1 MSSGAPLPVPEET
14 VGPEPAQLDLPVRN
28 AQELRDMDLSASVRS
43 DFDKAAQAGDWETA
57 NQNWERMRQMGGR
70 ASLEVLSEGG
80 DPVRETRPV
89 GMFLHPQLE
98 FARRHLFAQQKQ
110 EQRNAFLRDD
120 PELSQVKD
128 YMRGVF
134 DEYQDRNSSALGEWQ
149 PDLMTEQQRLD
160 YMMKLQPVRRDP
172 NEVANM
178 RQMLVSIDNRM
189 KQIDPEFRVWT
200 NTDTKQWAGWLNR
213 EAGVTGLGYLV
224 SKEQELEM
232 GVGPRAAYVA
242 AEAIETATD
251 IPLAVGYQLWEWA
264 DQGLRGLGLPSI
276 SPPINYIEG
285 PNGEV
290 YLNQERPHPGYL
302 EAAQGMWTMAM
313 GGNVA
318 KSVAK
323 LNRVRYMEKA
333 QRHGLTDLTHGIAN
347 VAGAFL
353 GFGLPAGAAMSTGS
367 AVMGG
372 LSKKGLTLLAGLGVK
387 GAESARALH
396 LVELWGGLFGSAGG
410 LGAFQAT
417 AFGKQ
422 QGYLNQY
429 LHGMAMF
436 PVLAVLGHYG
446 PRLERALMKNA
457 NIPPKLAGMLSE
469 GMVMGVPFATLEMA
483 EMGLWE
489 HLRNPNES
497 TLQIYLKNILGA
509 MLFKGMFGRKTP
521 SMQQQALMA
530 SRFHVERGQA
540 RAAFAEDVAMG
551 RVDPTQTLSRFPN
564 MEATDMA
571 ALGEIIIRKKA
582 AQDPV
587 ERQRI
592 QEEQQAFEQQLDVK
606 EYGLESKVLREA
618 EQISQEE
625 TEGAPS
631 RVGKEFVPGKEP
643 KRIRDVKGERRQ
655 AERRQEKLKERLDP
669 IEEPDFGDRPEA
681 EKKLILAA
689 EDVAER
695 KKIANRLDE
704 GAERYMVLPEEGG
717 LWKVVD
723 SRTGESEMSG
733 LASQRLAESWAD
745 TAGLAERRV
754 ARRRAEEEPP
764 IEKVEMPAPGE
775 ATRVPTAEEA
785 RRGARRGPGSAQAVP
800 GLQIEPVEGAR
811 RTTLDEIRAEMQGR
825 LPRKGIRVPLSAVRI
840 GGKPGDPVRPGFR
853 KGRLSRR
860 GAEGLFQL
868 FQNLIRTKGGRQLVV
883 DAHEWSHAMQRHML
897 AERGGKEFLQA
908 AKTWVE
914 NLPHSMLPKQA
925 GAPDMVTAEFPK
937 ILEGYAGWEKF
948 SLNRMGMEVWAE
960 WHARELLGD
969 VRLESEVPELT
980 AYFRRQL
987 AQPGNAAIRTQF
999 NRIKDK
1005 ILQYTLIGARGRLD
1019 VSVQRAEDLA
1029 SESLRATQ
1037 PTKLQQHIDKVL
1049 RNFFDDI
1056 IVLKRGTEKW
1066 LEATKTDPMDVE
1078 IMEDPARLWDA
1089 LRMTA
1094 PKQAEHFV
1102 MKGITTP
1109 RGEHV
1114 PGMREILKSV
1124 KGREREWGNY
1134 MVAVLNAQRLK
1145 RGKQAT
1151 LSMADYVSEIRRL
1164 QTENPDFRLAARDLK
1179 AWTDTIV
1186 DWVAGAGNLAP
1197 EQAQRIKDAYVVWI
1211 PFFRMMEGAEAH
1223 GVSGR
1228 KVAPVREAIGRVK
1241 GGGTERIRDPLAA
1254 MFDAVTMMI
1263 SNAHRNMIV
1272 SALYKMA
1279 VGREAGGMATV
1290 VPKTAVPKDHPMRE
1304 ILDAME
1310 RQIKL
1315 PDEAQFFFEDMIS
1328 ALKDADALDPQT
1340 LTLFAQK
1347 VIPTGERN
1355 IVAFT
1360 PRLTGAE
1367 VDRVVRGD
1375 SELRK
1380 IVEGQRGK
1388 SLWLE
1393 IDPAIYEVLI
1403 GLDVPPMHKFF
1414 ESGWLGMGL
1423 RGAASLRRLF
1433 ATGIAPGF
1441 TAANIIRDALSQP
1454 IFTQDGSFAPFGGF
1468 VRMIKGAIDYHATN
1482 EVGGIRE
1489 LYDVLGVKISSFF
1502 NEGTR
1507 KKIIGESRGIIQ
1519 KSKAAVE
1526 YLEAIFATPENY
1538 LRIFEF
1544 RKVYDRAQLEGKT
1557 EIEARILALEAGR
1570 EITVNFAR
1578 GGVISRLINSMT
1590 PYFNAS
1596 LQGQRKLW
1604 RQVAFGGDGRNDAER
1619 ARIQRASL
1627 LNGLA
1632 NITMPAMILWWMNHD
1647 EEWYQDL
1654 PEWRKLMFF
1663 NMKISDDFM
1672 LSFPKPFEAG
1682 VLFGGIPELFMEKWV
1697 SENGTPPSMGTV
1709 FADGL
1714 FPYLKGPGDFL
1725 PALLQP
1731 MIEQTTN
1738 WDFFRRRPLTPD
1750 WIASNRVPEDQATF
1764 YTSESAKILSRAL
1777 GGVSNISPI
1786 EVEKILGGY
1795 TSGTGT
1801 YVLRMLDEIAQLK
1814 THPGFTFSP
1823 IQRFFAQ
1830 PHRSGYFQTQ
1840 LYEISKELDRRAGS
1854 KVASGAELGLRAQIN
1869 QVKSRFSDISRSV
1882 QAGAMDSVEAERLKY
1897 ELARPLVERY
1907 EALR

>member
-28 AQELRDMDLSASVRS
+28 AQELRDMDLSATVRN

-57 NQNWERMRQMGGR
+57 NQNWERMKQMGGR

-98 FARRHLFAQQKQ
+98 AARRHIFAQQKQ

-213 EAGVTGLGYLV
+213 EAGVTGLGYLA

-232 GVGPRAAYVA
+232 GAVGRTAYVA

-285 PNGEV
+285 PNGEI

-313 GGNVA
+313 GGDVT

-333 QRHGLTDLTHGIAN
+333 QRHGLTELTHGIAN

-396 LVELWGGLFGSAGG
+396 LVELWGGLFGGAGG

-446 PRLERALMKNA
+446 PRLERALMKHA
-457 NIPPKLAGMLSE
+457 NMPSKLAGVLSE

-483 EMGLWE
+483 DMGLWE
-489 HLRNPNES
+489 HLRNPNAS

-521 SMQQQALMA
+521 SMQQQAMMA
-530 SRFHVERGQA
+530 SRFHVERAQA

-551 RVDPTQTLSRFPN
+551 RVDPAQTLSRFPS

-618 EQISQEE
+618 EQIGREE
-625 TEGAPS
+625 AEGAPL
-631 RVGKEFVPGKEP
+631 RVRKEFVPGKEP
-643 KRIRDVKGERRQ
+643 GIIREEGPRAERRQ
-655 AERRQEKLKERLDP
+655 AERRQKKLEERLDP

-689 EDVAER
+689 DDVAER

-704 GAERYMVLPEEGG
+704 GAERYMVLPEGKG

-723 SRTGESEMSG
+723 SRTGEAEMSG
-733 LASQRLAESWAD
+733 IASRLQAEKWME
-745 TAGLAERRV
+745 TAIVTERRK
-754 ARRRAEEEPP
+754 APRRAEEEPP
-764 IEKVEMPAPGE
+764 IEKAEMPAPE
-775 ATRVPTAEEA
+775 QATKVPTAEEA
-785 RRGARRGPGSAQAVP
+785 RRGARIGPGSQQAVP
-800 GLQIEPVEGAR
+800 GLQIEAVEGAR
-811 RTTLDEIRAEMQGR
+811 RTTLDEIRAEMGGR
-825 LPRKGIRVPLSAVRI
+825 LPRKGIRIPFTPVRV

-853 KGRLSRR
+853 KGPLGRR
-860 GAEGLFQL
+860 GAEGILQL
-868 FQNLIRTKGGRQLVV
+868 FQNLLRTKGGRQLVV
-883 DAHEWSHAMQRHML
+883 DAHEWSHAMQRHMQ
-897 AERGGKEFLQA
+897 AERGGKEFVQA
-908 AKTWVE
+908 AKAWVQG
-914 NLPHSMLPKQA
+914 LDPAL
-925 GAPDMVTAEFPK
+925 VTQEFPK
-937 ILEGYAGWEKF
+937 ILEGYKGWEKLP
-948 SLNRMGMEVWAE
+948 LNRQGMEVWAE

-969 VRLESEVPELT
+969 VRLEGEAPELT

-987 AQPGNAAIRTQF
+987 AQPGNAAIRAQF
-999 NRIKDK
+999 NRIKDS

-1019 VSVQRAEDLA
+1019 VSIESAQDIA

-1037 PTKLQQHIDKVL
+1037 PTKLEQARDRVI

-1056 IVLKRGTEKW
+1056 IVLKRGVEKW
-1066 LEATKTDPMDVE
+1066 LEATKVDPMDVE
-1078 IMEDPARLWDA
+1078 ITEDPSRMWDA

-1094 PKQAEHFV
+1094 PKQAEQFV
-1102 MKGITTP
+1102 MNGITTP
-1109 RGEHV
+1109 SGQHV
-1114 PGMREILKSV
+1114 PGMREILESM
-1124 KGREREWGNY
+1124 KGREREWTNY

-1164 QTENPDFRLAARDLK
+1164 QTENPDFREKARDLK

-1228 KVAPVREAIGRVK
+1228 KVAPVREAVGRVK
-1241 GGGTERIRDPLAA
+1241 GGGTERIRDPLNA

-1263 SNAHRNMIV
+1263 SNAHRNMVV

-1290 VPKTAVPKDHPMRE
+1290 VKKTAVPKNHPMRE

-1310 RQIKL
+1310 RQIEM

-1328 ALKDADALDPQT
+1328 ALKDADALDSQT

-1360 PRLTGAE
+1360 PRLTEAE
-1367 VDRVVRGD
+1367 IDRVARGD

-1380 IVEGQRGK
+1380 IIEKRQGK
-1388 SLWLE
+1388 NLWLE

-1403 GLDVPPMHKFF
+1403 GLDVPPMYKFF
-1414 ESGWLGMGL
+1414 ESGWLGKGL
-1423 RGAASLRRLF
+1423 RKAAGLRRFF
-1433 ATGIAPGF
+1433 ATGVAPGF
-1441 TAANIIRDALSQP
+1441 TAANMIRDALSQP
-1454 IFTQDGSFAPFGGF
+1454 IFTQDGSFAPGGGF
-1468 VRMIKGAIDYHATN
+1468 IRMIKGAILYHGERGPGST
-1482 EVGGIRE
+1482 RE

-1507 KKIIGESRGIIQ
+1507 QKIIGESRGIIE
-1519 KSKAAVE
+1519 KSKEAAQW
-1526 YLEAIFATPENY
+1526 LESMFSIPENY
-1538 LRIFEF
+1538 LRIFELK
-1544 RKVYDRAQLEGKT
+1544 KVYDRAQMEGKT
-1557 EIEARILALEAGR
+1557 EIEARMLALEAGR

-1578 GGVISRLINSMT
+1578 GGVVSRFLNSMT

-1604 RQVAFGGDGRNDAER
+1604 RQILFGGEGRNDAER
-1619 ARIQRASL
+1619 ARIQQSAV

-1632 NITMPAMILWWMNHD
+1632 NITMPSMILWWMNHE

-1654 PEWRKLMFF
+1654 PEWRKLLFF

-1697 SENGTPPSMGTV
+1697 SENGTPPGMWTV
-1709 FADGL
+1709 FSDGL
-1714 FPYLKGPGDFL
+1714 FPYLKGPGDFI
-1725 PALLQP
+1725 PALVQP
-1731 MIEQTTN
+1731 VIELTAN
-1738 WDFFRRRPLTPD
+1738 FDFFRQRPLTPD
-1750 WIASNRVPEDQATF
+1750 WIASNRTRADQATF
-1764 YTSESAKILSRAL
+1764 YTSESAKILSQAFFGKL
-1777 GGVSNISPI
+1777 TPI
-1786 EVEKILGGY
+1786 QIEKILGGY

-1801 YVLRMLDEIAQLK
+1801 YALRVLDEIAQLK
-1814 THPGFTFSP
+1814 DHPGLSWNP

-1830 PHRSGYFQTQ
+1830 PHRSGYFQNR
-1840 LYEISKELDRRAGS
+1840 LYEVSKELDRRAGS
-1854 KVASGAELGLRAQIN
+1854 KVASGAELGLRGQVN

-1882 QAGAMDSVEAERLKY
+1882 RAGSMDSVEAERLKY
-1897 ELARPLVERY
+1897 DLARPLVERY